1 MAQRSGVPAESRQ
14 RLREL
19 VSEWFSGWRERSQG
33 RLGAANGQHTCSG
46 PLAIS
51 ATGGIT
57 WCAAGSTAYDPDY
70 CDGVAPRRSGWN

>member
-33 RLGAANGQHTCSG
+33 EARRREWATYFLRDTSHLRNWRNCLVCGRKYGLRSR
-46 PLAIS
+46 PL
-51 ATGGIT
+51 
-57 WCAAGSTAYDPDY
+57 
-70 CDGVAPRRSGWN
+70 

>member
-1 MAQRSGVPAESRQ
+1 MAQRSGSSGNRASDFVSWF
-14 RLREL
+14 
-19 VSEWFSGWRERSQG
+19 SEWFSGWRERSQG

-46 PLAIS
+46 TLAIS